1 MIYVISDL
9 HGYLHERFLALL
21 DKAGFAEDDF
31 LYILGDVADRGG
43 DGGTATL
50 QWLLYQTNVQ
60 LILGNHEAMRLG
72 CAFVFEEIREDF
84 EEKLTAEKFD
94 MLQRY
99 MADGGDVTLR
109 AMQGLSRDEQQDIL
123 EYLRDCPLY
132 ETLRI
137 DERAFILVHSG
148 LGDFSPKRHIEDY
161 SMEDLLWT
169 QPELTDEYYK
179 NILTVLG
186 HTPTFFFG
194 DQYKD
199 KIVRTETWLAVD
211 MGAGFGREPVL
222 LRLDDM
228 AEFRMDA

>member
-1 MIYVISDL
+1 
-9 HGYLHERFLALL
+9 
-21 DKAGFAEDDF
+21 
-31 LYILGDVADRGG
+31 
-43 DGGTATL
+43 
-50 QWLLYQTNVQ
+50 
-60 LILGNHEAMRLG
+60 
-72 CAFVFEEIREDF
+72 
-84 EEKLTAEKFD
+84 
-94 MLQRY
+94 
-99 MADGGDVTLR
+99 MADGGDVTLK

-137 DERAFILVHSG
+137 DEKDFILVYSG
-148 LGDFSPKRHIEDY
+148 LGDFSPKGHIEDY

-169 QPELTDEYYK
+169 RPELTDEYYK

-199 KIVRTETWLAVD
+199 KIVRTETWLAID
-211 MGAGFGREPVL
+211 MGAGFGRETVL

-228 AEFRMDA
+228 AEFRMGA

>member
-1 MIYVISDL
+1 
-9 HGYLHERFLALL
+9 
-21 DKAGFAEDDF
+21 
-31 LYILGDVADRGG
+31 
-43 DGGTATL
+43 
-50 QWLLYQTNVQ
+50 
-60 LILGNHEAMRLG
+60 
-72 CAFVFEEIREDF
+72 
-84 EEKLTAEKFD
+84 
-94 MLQRY
+94 
-99 MADGGDVTLR
+99 
-109 AMQGLSRDEQQDIL
+109 
-123 EYLRDCPLY
+123 
-132 ETLRI
+132 
-137 DERAFILVHSG
+137 
-148 LGDFSPKRHIEDY
+148 
-161 SMEDLLWT
+161 MEDLLWT